1 MKKPTGSRFLIKAA
15 LKKTIQ
21 EMISRLDSPTVAHQ
35 LEAETHR
42 ARKGGIF
49 DDKTTQ
55 EMLDNIALI
64 RKEQGWS

>member
-1 MKKPTGSRFLIKAA
+1 MKRPTGSRFLMKTV

-21 EMISRLDSPTVAHQ
+21 ETISRLDSPAAADQ
-35 LEAETHR
+35 LEFEIHR

-64 RKEQGWS
+64 RKEQGW